1 MMVSSKTRKTVL
13 VVEDNAD
20 SRGMMEAYLKK
31 IGYIPILAEDGK
43 AAIETAIQY
52 LPDMILMDV
61 AMPTMNGVEAAT
73 ILRSTRRTADIPI
86 VAVTAHG
93 RFIPREVTSELFTE
107 VVEKPIDLKALK
119 PLIEKHVRRN

>member
-93 RFIPREVTSELFTE
+93 RFIPREVTSELFSE